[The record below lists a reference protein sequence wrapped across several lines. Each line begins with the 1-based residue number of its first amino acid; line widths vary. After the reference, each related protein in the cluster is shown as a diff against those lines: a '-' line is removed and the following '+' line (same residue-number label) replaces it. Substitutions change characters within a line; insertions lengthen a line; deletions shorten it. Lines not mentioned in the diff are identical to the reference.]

1 MSEIQKYLEL
11 HEKTVQYWR
20 DNYDNAH
27 NDLEFLSDTP
37 GAQWD
42 SELYQQRVESGRPA
56 VTIDQLDQFINQVA
70 NEVKANTPT
79 INVYP
84 GDEKGS
90 QLMGDIFKGVVRAI
104 EYNSGADDVYD
115 TALVNS
121 IRCSIGWLRVD
132 HDYVEGTNLQ
142 ELLLRR
148 VTNPLSVFLDP
159 ESVDID
165 GSDAQFAFVEDELDQ
180 KSFKKRFP
188 KANPISFGETRECS
202 KDENVKVVEFFEI
215 VEESEEIE
223 ENGQLVGRS
232 VKKVKR
238 LIMNGEAVID
248 EGYFPGKYIPLV
260 PVYGNELWVKNK
272 RVLMSLI
279 RKAKEPQQMFNLWK
293 SLETEILQKQPQAP
307 IMVAEGQIE
316 DYADDWS
323 NPSKSMALRYRQTDS
338 QDKPAPAPQRLLPPQ
353 VPAGIVN
360 ASMGARDDIKGTMGL
375 YNASIGMVS
384 NETSGIAISERKAQ
398 GQMAT
403 YQFGDNLFKSI
414 AQVGRVL
421 VYAIPDIYSEAR
433 VLRIIGKE
441 DEPKIIGVNGQVVE
455 GQPQTINLSKGVYE
469 VRVTTGAP
477 FSSLRQE
484 AAQTLMQLLTAN
496 PQLMQVFGD
505 LLFKNMDFPAAQ
517 DIAERIKKTMPPHIL
532 NEGVTPEQAQIQQQM
547 QQAQAVVTQL
557 QEQMKVMAQKLENKQ
572 AENQI
577 KVGEAQLKAQ
587 SEAEKME
594 IEKAKLQLEV
604 VERQREY
611 EIKQQELAIKKE
623 ELEIKRQEALQSNL
637 SERLERMEAIFN
649 KINNAELTAMED
661 I

>member
-1 MSEIQKYLEL
+1 MSKIQKYLEL

-27 NDLEFLSDTP
+27 ADLEFLSDKA

-42 SELYQQRVESGRPA
+42 EELYNQRVESGRPA

-84 GDEKGS
+84 SDEKGS
-90 QLMGDIFKGVVRAI
+90 EFMAEVFKGIVRSI
-104 EYNSGADDVYD
+104 EYSSGADDVYD
-115 TALVNS
+115 TALVNA

-132 HDYVEGTNLQ
+132 HDYVDGSELQ
-142 ELLLRR
+142 ELLLKR
-148 VTNPLSVFLDP
+148 VTNPLAVFLDP

-165 GSDAQFAFVEDELDQ
+165 GSDAQFAFIEDELDQ

-188 KANPISFGETRECS
+188 KANPVSFGETKEVA

-215 VEESEEIE
+215 VYEEESVEVD
-223 ENGQLVGRS
+223 GVVS
-232 VKKVKR
+232 VEKKRRVKR
-238 LIMNGEAVID
+238 LIMNGEEVID
-248 EGYFPGKYIPLV
+248 EGYFPGRYIPIV

-279 RKAKEPQQMFNLWK
+279 RKAKEPQKMFNLWK

-307 IMVAEGQIE
+307 VMVAEGQIE

-323 NPSKSMALRYRQTDS
+323 NPSKAMALRYRQKDV
-338 QDKPAPAPQRLLPPQ
+338 DNKPAPPPQRLMPPQ

-375 YNASIGMVS
+375 YNAAIGMVS
-384 NETSGIAISERKAQ
+384 NETSGVAIAERKAQ

-421 VYAIPDIYSEAR
+421 VYAIPDIYSESR
-433 VLRIIGKE
+433 SLRIIGKE
-441 DEPKIIGVNGQVVE
+441 DEPRIIGVNGMVV
-455 GQPQTINLSKGVYE
+455 GDQPKTIDLKGGAYE

-517 DIAERIKKTMPPHIL
+517 DIAERIKKTMPAHIID
-532 NEGVTPEQAQIQQQM
+532 EGVSPEQAQMQQQM
-547 QQAQAVVTQL
+547 QQAQALIAQM
-557 QEQMKVMAQKLENKQ
+557 QEQLKVMSQKLENKQ

-577 KVGEAQLKAQ
+577 KVGEAQLKA
-587 SEAEKME
+587 E
-594 IEKAKLQLEV
+594 IESEKLQIENKKLAMEQ
-604 VERQREY
+604 VEREREFA
-611 EIKQQELAIKKE
+611 IKQQELELKKQ
-623 ELEIKRQEALQSNL
+623 ELEMKRQEALQSNL
-637 SERLERMEAIFN
+637 LERMERLEQFIQSAN
-649 KINNAELTAMED
+649 KVESTAMED